1 MCCVQRSLF
10 QKIKLYVF
18 EHNNDGNQES
28 KQNAALNIHMYHKT
42 LIKHNRV
49 MNQHWY
55 RFKEKYVYKME
66 IYVYLEYT
74 NNVSSHAKYI
84 QTSEYKLL
92 SAHMGDMI
100 ETISSQ
106 NWTYIFIGTYDE
118 KN

>member
-1 MCCVQRSLF
+1 
-10 QKIKLYVF
+10 
-18 EHNNDGNQES
+18 
-28 KQNAALNIHMYHKT
+28 
-42 LIKHNRV
+42 
-49 MNQHWY
+49 
-55 RFKEKYVYKME
+55 ME
-66 IYVYLEYT
+66 TYVYLEYT

-92 SAHMGDMI
+92 SAHMGDII